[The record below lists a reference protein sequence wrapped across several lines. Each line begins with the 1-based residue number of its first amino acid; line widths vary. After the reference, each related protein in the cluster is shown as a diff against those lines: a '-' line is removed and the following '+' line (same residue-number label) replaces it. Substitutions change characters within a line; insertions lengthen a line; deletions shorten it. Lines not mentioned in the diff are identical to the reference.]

1 MKLELFQDGKLVV
14 SIEPV
19 GDVVSGDFTILPK
32 SILTGGSLS
41 SKTFEELFFKCIK
54 ETSTYIEAYEKAEGI
69 HEQYFE
75 RRRYSCYE
83 SFSRAKKLK

>member
-1 MKLELFQDGKLVV
+1 MRLELFQDGKLIV

-19 GDVVSGDFTILPK
+19 GDVVTGDFTILPK

-41 SKTFEELFFKCIK
+41 AKTFSDLFYKCIK
-54 ETSTYIEAYEKAEGI
+54 ETSTYLEAYEKAEEI
-69 HEQYFE
+69 HEQYFD

-83 SFSRAKKLK
+83 SFSRARKIK

>member
-1 MKLELFQDGKLVV
+1 MKLELYQDGRLVV

-32 SILTGGSLS
+32 SILIGGSLS
-41 SKTFEELFFKCIK
+41 TETFSELFFKCVK
-54 ETSTYIEAYEKAEGI
+54 ESETYLEAYEKAEEI
-69 HEQYFE
+69 HEQYFN